1 MHGLG
6 KFRFLVFPI
15 YDQLDL
21 WQRCDQMQHTQYQ
34 HIIHEKYNMKDNTP
48 AKHET
53 LLTIWNATQ
62 YQQPIRA
69 KYNIKGNTPVHMK
82 HGLSS
87 EMRHVDSSMFKIPI
101 HHLRKAWMVVLGR
114 SQM

>member
-53 LLTIWNATQ
+53 LLT
-62 YQQPIRA
+62 
-69 KYNIKGNTPVHMK
+69 M
-82 HGLSS
+82 
-87 EMRHVDSSMFKIPI
+87 
-101 HHLRKAWMVVLGR
+101 
-114 SQM
+114 